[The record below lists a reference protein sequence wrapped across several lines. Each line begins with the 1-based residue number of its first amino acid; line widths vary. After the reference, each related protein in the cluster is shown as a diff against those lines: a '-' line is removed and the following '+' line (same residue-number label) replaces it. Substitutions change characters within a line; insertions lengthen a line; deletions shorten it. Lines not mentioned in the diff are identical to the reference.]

1 MRGVPCGGTRPLNRS
16 ARSTRDTQSTAP
28 PGRRPRARHGRRH
41 VVTGAA
47 LLLLAAGAV
56 PAFAAS
62 AGDAN
67 SPERDAQLVYC
78 LAPTH
83 RTDLLTAAVRL
94 GLLKDGAKVTPEQWA
109 KDHDDE
115 FGRACAALMAAESD
129 SPGTAARAEEAAGD
143 GWLLTALKQLPLL
156 LLGALLALVGQS
168 YERGSA
174 ERRSLRLELRTT
186 ENAYRDAVR
195 EYLDTYGVSY
205 DRADHSAVRSARE
218 ALTVALSRVPGP
230 AARLAAAEG
239 IADGLPLA
247 EPLPRNSGIY
257 LLDDETRT
265 RIANEEHASVASCLR
280 SLPEL
285 NRAFPYWSWRT
296 RRSGSA
302 QSGTTGGA
310 E

>member
-1 MRGVPCGGTRPLNRS
+1 MRGVPRGGTRPLNRS
-16 ARSTRDTQSTAP
+16 ARGCAP
-28 PGRRPRARHGRRH
+28 PGRRRHA
-41 VVTGAA
+41 VTGAT
-47 LLLLAAGAV
+47 LLLLAAGAG
-56 PAFAAS
+56 PAFAVS

-78 LAPTH
+78 LAPVH

-94 GLLKDGAKVTPEQWA
+94 GLLKADAQVTPEQWA
-109 KDHDDE
+109 KDHDDD
-115 FGRACAALMAAESD
+115 FGRACTALMAAESD
-129 SPGTAARAEEAAGD
+129 SPGTAAQARKADED
-143 GWLLTALKQLPLL
+143 SWLMTALKQLPLL
-156 LLGALLALVGQS
+156 LLGALLTLVGQS

-195 EYLDTYGVSY
+195 EYLATYGVSY

-218 ALTVALSRVPGP
+218 ALTTALSRVPGP
-230 AARLAAAEG
+230 AARLAAAER

-247 EPLPRNSGIY
+247 EPLPRSGTY
-257 LLDDETRT
+257 LFDDETRT

-280 SLPEL
+280 ALPEL

-296 RRSGSA
+296 RRPGSA

>member
-1 MRGVPCGGTRPLNRS
+1 MRGVPRGGTRPLNRS
-16 ARSTRDTQSTAP
+16 ARSIAP
-28 PGRRPRARHGRRH
+28 PGRRRQ

-47 LLLLAAGAV
+47 LLLLAAGAG
-56 PAFAAS
+56 PAFAVS

-78 LAPTH
+78 LAPAH
-83 RTDLLTAAVRL
+83 RTDLRTAAVRL
-94 GLLKDGAKVTPEQWA
+94 GLLKADADVTPEQWA
-109 KDHDDE
+109 KDHGDD

-129 SPGTAARAEEAAGD
+129 SPGTAAQAKEADKD
-143 GWLLTALKQLPLL
+143 GWLMTALKQLPLL
-156 LLGALLALVGQS
+156 LLGALLTLGGQS

-205 DRADHSAVRSARE
+205 ARADHSPVRSARE
-218 ALTVALSRVPGP
+218 ALTAALSRVPGP
-230 AARLAAAEG
+230 AARLAAAER

-247 EPLPRNSGIY
+247 EPLPRSGDY
-257 LLDDETRT
+257 LLDSETRT
-265 RIANEEHASVASCLR
+265 RIANEEHTAVASCLR

-285 NRAFPYWSWRT
+285 NRSFPYWSWRT
-296 RRSGSA
+296 RRPGSA
-302 QSGTTGGA
+302 QSGASGGA

>member
-1 MRGVPCGGTRPLNRS
+1 MRGVPRGGTRPLNRS
-16 ARSTRDTQSTAP
+16 ARGCAP
-28 PGRRPRARHGRRH
+28 PGRRRHA
-41 VVTGAA
+41 VTGAT
-47 LLLLAAGAV
+47 LLLLAAGAG

-78 LAPTH
+78 LAPVH

-94 GLLKDGAKVTPEQWA
+94 GLLKADAKVTPEQWA
-109 KDHDDE
+109 KDHDDD

-129 SPGTAARAEEAAGD
+129 SPGTAAQAREADGD
-143 GWLLTALKQLPLL
+143 GWLMTALKQLPLL
-156 LLGALLALVGQS
+156 LLGALLTLGGQS

-174 ERRSLRLELRTT
+174 QRRSLRLELRTA

-195 EYLDTYGVSY
+195 EYLDTYGESY
-205 DRADHSAVRSARE
+205 ARANHSAVRSARE
-218 ALTVALSRVPGP
+218 ALTAALSRVPGP
-230 AARLAAAEG
+230 AARLAAADR

-247 EPLPRNSGIY
+247 EPLPRNKGIY

-296 RRSGSA
+296 RRPGSA

-310 E
+310 G

>member
-16 ARSTRDTQSTAP
+16 TRSARSIAP
-28 PGRRPRARHGRRH
+28 PGRRRR

-62 AGDAN
+62 SGDAN

-78 LAPTH
+78 LAPAH

-129 SPGTAARAEEAAGD
+129 SPGTAARAEEADGD
-143 GWLLTALKQLPLL
+143 GWFMTALKQLPLL
-156 LLGALLALVGQS
+156 LLGALLALGGQS

-195 EYLDTYGVSY
+195 EYLDTYGASY
-205 DRADHSAVRSARE
+205 DLADHSAVRSARE
-218 ALTVALSRVPGP
+218 ALTAALSRVPGP
-230 AARLAAAEG
+230 AARLAAAER

-247 EPLPRNSGIY
+247 EPLPRSGGGY
-257 LLDDETRT
+257 VLDSETRVG
-265 RIANEEHASVASCLR
+265 IANEEHASVVSCLR